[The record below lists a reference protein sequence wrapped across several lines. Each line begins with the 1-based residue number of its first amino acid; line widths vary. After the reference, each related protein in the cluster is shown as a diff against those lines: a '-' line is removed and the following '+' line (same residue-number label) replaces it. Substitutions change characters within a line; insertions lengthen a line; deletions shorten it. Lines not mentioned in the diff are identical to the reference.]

1 MEKDERSAIE
11 SLPPRLLR
19 AGARQVARL
28 GAEGFDARRLAEESP
43 WGLYGALGEA
53 LFWAALARVEG
64 DAEAAGRAL
73 RMTEPVLGALDGVA
87 AGPAAASLRLGGF
100 TGLGG
105 TIWGLATIAHLLGD
119 AGLRRQALAAA
130 ELVTAERIAD
140 DRLFDVI
147 FGSAGALL
155 ALAALAEGE
164 QDAVSRERLL
174 ASARACA
181 AHLLAS
187 RDPSGAWDA
196 GGSGQ
201 LQSGFAHGASGIAF
215 ALLQLHRLSPD
226 EHLEEAAAAAF
237 AFERTLYLPER
248 DRYLPFRGFDP
259 TGTLLA
265 AWCWGAPGIALAR
278 SAALGDPVVR
288 REAEEN
294 LGRMLAQKQTL
305 EDHLCCGNLGR
316 ATIYAR
322 LARGGD
328 PLRPPERFAAEHRE
342 VARLVASVLAR
353 AQRRELFGHGKA
365 DLDRPWM
372 PGLLKGSPGIGY
384 ALLHLAAP
392 SLIPCPLVL
401 EAMPAPV
408 FGNGRPATGDVDHIG
423 QTS

>member
-1 MEKDERSAIE
+1 METDEGSAIE
-11 SLPPRLLR
+11 LLSPRLLR

-28 GAEGFDARRLAEESP
+28 GADGFDARRVAEESP

-53 LFWAALARVEG
+53 LFWAALARVDG

-73 RMTEPVLGALDGVA
+73 RMTEPVLEALDGIA
-87 AGPAAASLRLGGF
+87 AGRKIPAPRLGGF

-105 TIWGLATIAHLLGD
+105 TIWGLATLAHLLGD

-130 ELVTAERIAD
+130 GLVTADLIAE

-164 QDAVSRERLL
+164 RNAAARERLL

-181 AHLLAS
+181 AHLLAR
-187 RDPSGAWDA
+187 RDPCGAWDA

-201 LQSGFAHGASGIAF
+201 LQSGFAHGASGIAY
-215 ALLQLHRLSPD
+215 ALLQLHRLEAD
-226 EHLEEAAAAAF
+226 EACAEAAAAAF
-237 AFERTLYLPER
+237 AFERTLYLAER

-259 TGTLLA
+259 AGPLLV

-278 SAALGDPVVR
+278 TAALDDPAIR

-294 LGRMLAQKQTL
+294 LGRLLAQKQTL

-322 LARGGD
+322 FARGAE
-328 PLRPPERFAAEHRE
+328 PLRPPEDFAAEHRE

-353 AQRRELFGHGKA
+353 AQRRGLFGHGRA
-365 DLDRPWM
+365 DLDRPFM
-372 PGLLKGSPGIGY
+372 PG
-384 ALLHLAAP
+384 
-392 SLIPCPLVL
+392 CP
-401 EAMPAPV
+401 
-408 FGNGRPATGDVDHIG
+408 
-423 QTS
+423 